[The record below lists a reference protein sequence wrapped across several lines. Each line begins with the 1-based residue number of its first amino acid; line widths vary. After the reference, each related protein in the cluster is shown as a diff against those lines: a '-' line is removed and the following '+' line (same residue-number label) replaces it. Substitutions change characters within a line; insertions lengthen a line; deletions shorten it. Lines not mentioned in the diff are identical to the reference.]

1 LVGVT
6 IEQDSAYWEIQI
18 DIPGDDSSGTA
29 YEIMCGVATKKDRK
43 FYDALQEQEEGTI
56 IFDINHHGDIHR
68 SSIVRCRFIVIFH
81 PSNISIQY
89 SGESKTCC
97 IRDSRQERHGSDAK
111 NRSQT

>member
-18 DIPGDDSSGTA
+18 DIPGDDSGAAA

-56 IFDINHHGDIHR
+56 
-68 SSIVRCRFIVIFH
+68 
-81 PSNISIQY
+81 
-89 SGESKTCC
+89 
-97 IRDSRQERHGSDAK
+97 
-111 NRSQT
+111 